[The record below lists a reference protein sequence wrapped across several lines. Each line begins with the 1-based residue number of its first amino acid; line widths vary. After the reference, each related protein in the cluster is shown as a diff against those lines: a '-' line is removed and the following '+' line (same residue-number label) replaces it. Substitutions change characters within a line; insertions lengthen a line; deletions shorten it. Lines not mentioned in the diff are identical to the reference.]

1 MCDVYSQLCCFGAM
15 SVDLVNNIVVGA
27 QSFLSSLYKS
37 CFVQRLRHPIC
48 HPNSNRTRW
57 EEWHK
62 KKAHDIVIIQLIE
75 SNNQVENGM
84 RYETCILARLTCIQT
99 TKCQKNCKL
108 FRFRWQTNWN
118 FLFNKCL
125 GNGYGFVIV
134 SFKQCLYCSSH
145 LSVKFVVLY
154 IWFNIS
160 SFLCY

>member
-62 KKAHDIVIIQLIE
+62 KKAHDIVIIQLIK
-75 SNNQVENGM
+75 SNSNSKWKMAWDM
-84 RYETCILARLTCIQT
+84 RPVY
-99 TKCQKNCKL
+99 
-108 FRFRWQTNWN
+108 WQD
-118 FLFNKCL
+118 LL
-125 GNGYGFVIV
+125 VYR
-134 SFKQCLYCSSH
+134 QQ
-145 LSVKFVVLY
+145 SVKKTVNCLDFGGKPTGIFCLINVLVTDMV
-154 IWFNIS
+154 
-160 SFLCY
+160 L